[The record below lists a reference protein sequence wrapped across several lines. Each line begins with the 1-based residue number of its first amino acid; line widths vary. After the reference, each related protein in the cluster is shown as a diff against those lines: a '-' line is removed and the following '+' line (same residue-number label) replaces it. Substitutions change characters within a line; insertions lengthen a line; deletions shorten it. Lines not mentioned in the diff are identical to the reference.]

1 MSYAEDVKSIIIK
14 GNERITKETIIVFS
28 NVNINDNLNEIDL
41 NEITKNLYSTD
52 FFSNVSIKLEKNI
65 LQIDVTENYLVQNIV
80 INGVKNKSLLEK
92 LKEQLTITEKKSYVD
107 SKVKSD

>member
-28 NVNINDNLNEIDL
+28 NVNINDNLNANDL

-92 LKEQLTITEKKSYVD
+92 
-107 SKVKSD
+107 VKSN